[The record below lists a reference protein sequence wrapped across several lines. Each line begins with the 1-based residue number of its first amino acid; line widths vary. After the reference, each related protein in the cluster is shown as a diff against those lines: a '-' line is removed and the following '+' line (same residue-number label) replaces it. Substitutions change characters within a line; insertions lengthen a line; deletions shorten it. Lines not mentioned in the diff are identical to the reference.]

1 MEDWYSMS
9 MSGFVRASIAF
20 MTAIVSMYI
29 LSITFGAAM
38 DQMYIQFYTMATA
51 GWIPLSASWKGVA
64 IGTLGGWKWF
74 FRSFIV
80 ALIAIGVWLVSTI
93 IIDVDYGKKY

>member
-1 MEDWYSMS
+1 MS
-9 MSGFVRASIAF
+9 MSGFVRAAIAF

-51 GWIPLSASWKGVA
+51 GWLPLSPSWSNVA
-64 IGTLGGWKWF
+64 VTTLGGWKWF
-74 FRSFIV
+74 YRAFII
-80 ALIAIGVWLVSTI
+80 AIIAIGVWLVETI
-93 IIDVDYGKKY
+93 VIDIDYGKKY